1 MFLRKKKYMV
11 LKDDS
16 APSSKPAG
24 TMEKAET
31 GKKISIA
38 EKHEYLAPRPATCA
52 VCNRAIERNEEYIVI
67 LKHNEKQGDVLASRE
82 MVLVCSE
89 ECYKDFELYYV
100 VKSSKKMIRILG

>member
-1 MFLRKKKYMV
+1 MFLRKKKYLV

-16 APSSKPAG
+16 KEPETEKSSETQETAP
-24 TMEKAET
+24 
-31 GKKISIA
+31 KKTPIA
-38 EKHEYLAPRPATCA
+38 KKHKKVKQANCA
-52 VCNRAIERNEEYIVI
+52 VCNRAIDRNSEYIVI
-67 LKHNEKQGDVLASRE
+67 LKNREKQNNATDSRE